1 MDDYVERLCPVEM
14 PEAWTWVSLVEEF
27 KAKERARRI
36 REALENEPG
45 ALVWFAP
52 EKGKI
57 DCRLK
62 RMNEREPR
70 KLTEADVK
78 RAAQILDKAW
88 SEPYITLDEIM
99 ASLLAEPN
107 IARAA
112 QLLDEA
118 GSGPPF
124 TSGVF
129 MATLLE
135 DGYNRIPGRGSGK

>member
-1 MDDYVERLCPVEM
+1 MEEQDRL
-14 PEAWTWVSLVEEF
+14 
-27 KAKERARRI
+27 I
-36 REALENEPG
+36 REALASAPRSL
-45 ALVWFAP
+45 ARFAP
-52 EKGKI
+52 EKGKL

-62 RMNEREPR
+62 RMNERVPR

-88 SEPYITLDEIM
+88 SAPYITLDENM
-99 ASLLAEPN
+99 ALLLDEPN

-112 QLLDEA
+112 QLLDEE

-129 MATLLE
+129 LATLLE
-135 DGYNRIPGRGSGK
+135 DMYYRIPEGGAGNE